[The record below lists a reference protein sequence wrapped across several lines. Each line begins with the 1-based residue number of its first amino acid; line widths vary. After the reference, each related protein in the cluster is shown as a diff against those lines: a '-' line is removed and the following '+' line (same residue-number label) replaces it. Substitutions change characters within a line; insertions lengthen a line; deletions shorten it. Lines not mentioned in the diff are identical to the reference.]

1 MGGMVGSLAGKRQ
14 NGLIGAAAASSAWPA
29 LTGEACKFAAP
40 HRFGGR
46 CCTGEVLN
54 PHKLSHVVN
63 WFWRKGARVEVPRLR
78 QRGQDTGTTKVHLA
92 ELTPDLSTYLGTAAY
107 LQLTIFE
114 NLSRAVATAPTMV
127 SKEAVSSA
135 ASLSLAKHHALTAE
149 IVRHGLVASAV
160 MDPNRSVIDRF
171 QARTQGADW
180 FEALTSCYVTAGFLD
195 DFFLRLAEG
204 LPVDTATRVTAIMQ
218 GPSGEKVIADELL
231 AAITANP
238 RLASRLALWG
248 RRLVGDTMLVA
259 RSTLVLSDNHDSDEA
274 RIEPVFTELIAAH
287 TRRMDSLGLTA

>member
-1 MGGMVGSLAGKRQ
+1 MAVLHGALAK
-14 NGLIGAAAASSAWPA
+14 PPK
-29 LTGEACKFAAP
+29 LT
-40 HRFGGR
+40 
-46 CCTGEVLN
+46 L
-54 PHKLSHVVN
+54 VVN

-78 QRGQDTGTTKVHLA
+78 QRGQDSGTTKVHLA

-114 NLSRAVATAPTMV
+114 NLSRAVATAPTME
-127 SKEAVSSA
+127 SKEAVSA
-135 ASLSLAKHHALTAE
+135 AAALSLAKHHALTAE
-149 IVRHGLVASAV
+149 IQRHGLVASTV
-160 MDPNRSVIDRF
+160 MDPNRAAIDRF
-171 QARTQGADW
+171 QARTQGSDW
-180 FEALTSCYVTAGFLD
+180 FEALTSCFVTSGFLD

-204 LPVDTATRVTAIMQ
+204 LPSDTAARVTAIMHK
-218 GPSGEKVIADELL
+218 PSGEKVIADELL

-259 RSTLVLSDNHDSDEA
+259 RSSLVTSDNHDSDEA

-287 TRRMDSLGLTA
+287 TRRMDTLGLTA